1 MTRYGYT
8 EDYEYNATHKR
19 IYFTI
24 WSGPFMSTWEADGYA
39 TPGAKQ
45 VTLNTYAQTNKVVVK
60 LPDGV
65 TFPRTD
71 KNYEAIDAAINAAL
85 NEWEQKRGSIQI
97 LPDSRSTAEMRA
109 ADEVLVTWKVT
120 EETTYQATVSRAT
133 FEQMNADGDL
143 TELVALEGEEVAT
156 VLSGGV
162 TERVITETEGA
173 PTSDGSE
180 WEAGQ

>member
-1 MTRYGYT
+1 MTHYGYT

-45 VTLNTYAQTNKVVVK
+45 VTLNTYAQTEKVVVK

-65 TFPRTD
+65 TFPRTG
-71 KNYEAIDAAINAAL
+71 KNYEAIDAAISAAL

-97 LPDSRSTAEMRA
+97 PDSRSAAEMRA
-109 ADEVLVTWKVT
+109 ENEVLVTWKVT
-120 EETTYQATVSRAT
+120 EETTYRAAVSR
-133 FEQMNADGDL
+133 EVYEKVNAEGDPSYL
-143 TELVALEGEEVAT
+143 SEYEESEYEIAHD
-156 VLSGGV
+156 S
-162 TERVITETEGA
+162 EREITETEGA

>member
-24 WSGPFMSTWEADGYA
+24 WSGSFMSVWEADGYA

-71 KNYEAIDAAINAAL
+71 ENYEAIDAAISAAL
-85 NEWEQKRGSIQI
+85 NEWERKRGSIQMI
-97 LPDSRSTAEMRA
+97 PDLPPGDDGKPTEHPDPVAPG
-109 ADEVLVTWKVT
+109 ADD
-120 EETTYQATVSRAT
+120 
-133 FEQMNADGDL
+133 F
-143 TELVALEGEEVAT
+143 
-156 VLSGGV
+156 
-162 TERVITETEGA
+162 
-173 PTSDGSE
+173 
-180 WEAGQ
+180 